1 MESSQAQEALLQEI
15 EQRQRLIQQL
25 GQQTERERLMSA
37 ISGQICAS
45 LNLEEILNTTVTE
58 VRQFLNCDRVVVY
71 QVEPKTGVAT
81 VVAESTQ
88 PNYHSLLN
96 IKIAT
101 LLFAER
107 LTHYQQG
114 NIRVLDDIQQQGSTI
129 AINQFLQEQQVKAS
143 LTVPLLYGGNFW
155 GILAIHQCSGARK
168 WQQLEIDLLKQL
180 ATQVSIAIQQSELY
194 QQVVKLNTNLENQ
207 VQERT
212 KQLQQSLDYEAILKR
227 ISDDVRDSLDENQI
241 LQVAVWELAVA
252 LNIDGCDSS
261 LYDIEKATATVSYE
275 YTTSLPTCQG
285 KVIQMIDFQEGYDQL
300 LRGQHFQFC
309 LLVPAYRGTVAMLAC
324 PIFDDRGVLG
334 DLWLFK
340 QQTSAFS
347 DLEIRLVQQVANQC
361 AIAMR
366 QARLYKAAQAQVEEL
381 EKLSNLKDDFL
392 STVSHELRTPL
403 ANMKMAIQML
413 GITINRSQELFA
425 ELRKPAKEQNK
436 VARYYQILQN
446 ECERELKLIDDL
458 LNLQQ
463 MYAGVQP
470 LLLTSIN
477 LQTWL
482 PELAEPFSQR
492 LKNQQ
497 QQLTIEVGL
506 EVPNLIGDSASLGR
520 VFTELIDNACKYTPP
535 GEKIVIKAAN
545 YGEMMQVR
553 VLNSG
558 VEIPKSERERV
569 FDRFYRIP
577 NSDPWKQGGTGLG
590 LALVRQILSRVG
602 GTIQLANSDDR
613 KVTCFMVEV
622 PLTPVL

>member
-25 GQQTERERLMSA
+25 GQQTERERLMSV

-45 LNLEEILNTTVTE
+45 LNLEEILNTTVTQ

-71 QVEPKTGVAT
+71 QVEPKTGLAT
-81 VVAESTQ
+81 VVAEATQ
-88 PNYHSLLN
+88 PNSNSLLN
-96 IKIAT
+96 VKIAT
-101 LLFAER
+101 PLFGER

-114 NIRVLDDIQQQGSTI
+114 NMRVLNDIQQQGSAT

-155 GILAIHQCSGARK
+155 GILAIHQCSGARQ
-168 WQQLEIDLLKQL
+168 WQQLEINLLKQL

-194 QQVVKLNTNLENQ
+194 QQVVELNTNLENQ

-252 LNIDGCDSS
+252 LNIDGCDSA
-261 LYDIEKATATVSYE
+261 LYDIEAATATVNYE
-275 YTTSLPTCQG
+275 YTTSLPTSQG

-309 LLVPAYRGTVAMLAC
+309 LLVPGYRGTVAMLAC

-340 QQTSAFS
+340 QQINAFS

-366 QARLYKAAQAQVEEL
+366 QARLYQAAQVQVEEL
-381 EKLSNLKDDFL
+381 EKLNNLKNDFL

-425 ELRKPAKEQNK
+425 ELRKPAEEQNK

-497 QQLTIEVGL
+497 QLLSIEVGL
-506 EVPNLIGDSASLGR
+506 DVPNLIGDSASLGR
-520 VFTELIDNACKYTPP
+520 VFTELLDNACKYTPR
-535 GEKIVIKAAN
+535 GEKIVIKATN
-545 YGEMMQVR
+545 HGEMIQVS

-590 LALVRQILSRVG
+590 LALVRQILSRIG
-602 GTIQLANSDDR
+602 GTIQVANSDR
-613 KVTCFMVEV
+613 GLTCFMVEI

>member
-1 MESSQAQEALLQEI
+1 VESSQANEALLQEI
-15 EQRQRLIQQL
+15 AQRQRLIAEL

-71 QVEPKTGVAT
+71 QVDAETKIAT

-88 PNYHSLLN
+88 QNYPSLLN

-101 LLFAER
+101 SLFKER
-107 LTHYQQG
+107 LSYYQKG
-114 NIRVLDDIQQQGSTI
+114 NLRVIDDIQQQESDT
-129 AINQFLQEQQVKAS
+129 AINRFLQQQQVKAS
-143 LTVPLLYGGNFW
+143 LTVPLLYGGKFW
-155 GILAIHQCSGARK
+155 GLLAIHQCAGARQ
-168 WQQLEIDLLKQL
+168 WQKLEIDLLKQL
-180 ATQVSIAIQQSELY
+180 STQVSIAIQQSELY
-194 QQVVKLNTNLENQ
+194 QQVVELNTNLENQ

-212 KQLQQSLDYEAILKR
+212 KQLQQSLDYEAIIKR

-252 LNIDGCDSS
+252 LNIDGCDSA
-261 LYDIEKATATVSYE
+261 LYNIEEATATISYE
-275 YTTSLPTCQG
+275 YTTSLPASQG
-285 KVIQMIDFQEGYDQL
+285 KVMQMAQFQEGYDQL
-300 LRGQHFQFC
+300 LQGQYFQFC
-309 LLVPAYRGTVAMLAC
+309 QLVPGRRGPVAMLAC

-340 QQTSAFS
+340 QQTNAFS
-347 DLEIRLVQQVANQC
+347 ELEIRLVQQVANQC

-366 QARLYKAAQAQVEEL
+366 QARLYEAAQVQVVEL
-381 EKLSNLKDDFL
+381 EKLNNLKDDFL

-413 GITINRSQELFA
+413 GISLNRSQEFFA
-425 ELRKPAKEQNK
+425 ELRKPAEEQNK

-446 ECERELKLIDDL
+446 ECDRELTLIDDL
-458 LNLQQ
+458 LALQQ

-482 PELAEPFSQR
+482 SEIAEPFNQR
-492 LKNQQ
+492 LKSQQ
-497 QQLTIEVGL
+497 QQLTIDIAP

-520 VFTELIDNACKYTPP
+520 VFIELLDNACKYTPS
-535 GEKIVIKAAN
+535 GEKIIITAKTQA
-545 YGEMMQVR
+545 EMMQISVT
-553 VLNSG
+553 NAG

-577 NSDPWKQGGTGLG
+577 SSDRWKQGGTGLG
-590 LALVRQILSRVG
+590 LALVKQILTRLE
-602 GTIQLANSDDR
+602 GTIYVADSDR
-613 KVTCFMVEV
+613 LQTCFIVEL
-622 PLTPVL
+622 PLTPEL

>member
-1 MESSQAQEALLQEI
+1 MESSQANEALLQEI
-15 EQRQRLIQQL
+15 AQRQSLIAEL

-45 LNLEEILNTTVTE
+45 LDLEEILNTTVTE
-58 VRQFLNCDRVVVY
+58 VRKFLNCDRVVVY
-71 QVEPKTGVAT
+71 QVEVKTGIAT

-88 PNYHSLLN
+88 PTYHSLLN
-96 IKIAT
+96 VKIAT
-101 LLFAER
+101 PLFGDR
-107 LTHYQQG
+107 LADYKQG
-114 NIRVLDDIQQQGSTI
+114 NMRVLDDIQQQGSPT
-129 AINQFLQEQQVKAS
+129 AINQLLQQQQVKAA
-143 LTVPLLYGGNFW
+143 LIVPLLYGGKFW
-155 GILAIHQCSGARK
+155 GLLAIHQCSGARQ
-168 WQQLEIDLLKQL
+168 WQQLEVDLLKQL

-194 QQVVKLNTNLENQ
+194 QQVVELNTNLENQ

-212 KQLQQSLDYEAILKR
+212 KQLQQSLEYEAILKR
-227 ISDDVRDSLDENQI
+227 ISDDVRDTLDENQI

-252 LNIDGCDSS
+252 LNIDGCDSA
-261 LYDIEKATATVSYE
+261 LYNLEEATATISYE
-275 YTTSLPTCQG
+275 YTTSLPASQG
-285 KVIQMIDFQEGYDQL
+285 KVLRMTEFQEGYNQL
-300 LRGQHFQFC
+300 LQGQYFQFC
-309 LLVPAYRGTVAMLAC
+309 QLIPGYRGKVAMLAC

-340 QQTSAFS
+340 QQINAFS

-366 QARLYKAAQAQVEEL
+366 QARLYQASQVQVEEL

-413 GITINRSQELFA
+413 GITLNRSQELFA
-425 ELRKPAKEQNK
+425 ELRKPPNEQNK

-446 ECERELKLIDDL
+446 ECERELSLIDDL

-482 PELAEPFSQR
+482 LEIAEPFRQR
-492 LKNQQ
+492 IKNQQ
-497 QQLTIEVGL
+497 QQLNIEVAP
-506 EVPNLIGDSASLGR
+506 EVPNLVGDSASLGR
-520 VFTELIDNACKYTPP
+520 VFTELLDNACKYTPP
-535 GEKIVIKAAN
+535 GEKITIKVAPCK
-545 YGEMMQVR
+545 EMMQIS

-558 VEIPKSERERV
+558 VEIPPSERERV

-590 LALVRQILSRVG
+590 LALVKQIITRIK
-602 GTIQLANSDDR
+602 GTITVVDSDR
-613 KVTCFMVEV
+613 GQTCFRVEV
-622 PLTPVL
+622 PIIPVL

>member
-1 MESSQAQEALLQEI
+1 MESSQANEALLQEI
-15 EQRQRLIQQL
+15 AQRQRLIAEL
-25 GQQTERERLMSA
+25 GQQTEREQLMSA
-37 ISGQICAS
+37 IALLICSS
-45 LNLEEILNTTVTE
+45 LNLEEILNTTVIE

-71 QVEPKTGVAT
+71 QVEAKTGVAT

-88 PNYHSLLN
+88 PNYQSLIN
-96 IKIAT
+96 VKIHT
-101 LLFAER
+101 PLFAER
-107 LTHYQQG
+107 LGDYKQG
-114 NIRVLDDIQQQGSTI
+114 NIRVLNDIQQQGSLT
-129 AINQFLQEQQVKAS
+129 AINQLLQQQQVKAA
-143 LTVPLLYGGNFW
+143 LIMPLLYGGKFW
-155 GILAIHQCSGARK
+155 GLLAIHQCSGARQ
-168 WQQLEIDLLKQL
+168 WQQLEIDLLQQL

-194 QQVVKLNTNLENQ
+194 QQVVQLNTNLENQ

-212 KQLQQSLDYEAILKR
+212 KQLQQSLEYEAILKR

-252 LNIDGCDSS
+252 LNIDGCDSA
-261 LYDIEKATATVSYE
+261 LYNISEATATICYE
-275 YTTSLPTCQG
+275 YTISLPTSQG
-285 KVIQMIDFQEGYDQL
+285 KVMQMAGFQEGYNQL
-300 LRGQHFQFC
+300 LQGQYFQFC
-309 LLVPAYRGTVAMLAC
+309 QLVPGYRGTVAMLAC
-324 PIFDDRGVLG
+324 PIFDDRGALG

-340 QQTSAFS
+340 QQNCDFS

-366 QARLYKAAQAQVEEL
+366 QARLYQASMVQVEEL
-381 EKLSNLKDDFL
+381 EKLNNLKDDFL

-413 GITINRSQELFA
+413 GLTLNRSQELFA

-446 ECERELKLIDDL
+446 ECERELTLIDDL
-458 LNLQQ
+458 LDLQQ

-482 PELAEPFSQR
+482 PEIAEAFSQR

-497 QQLTIEVGL
+497 QHLTIEVAP
-506 EVPNLIGDSASLGR
+506 EVSNLVGDSASLGR
-520 VFTELIDNACKYTPP
+520 VLTELLDNACKYTPP
-535 GEKIVIKAAN
+535 GEKIAIKAVSD
-545 YGEMMQVR
+545 GQIMQISVT
-553 VLNSG
+553 NFG
-558 VEIPKSERERV
+558 VEIPPSERERV

-590 LALVRQILSRVG
+590 LALVKQILTRIKA
-602 GTIQLANSDDR
+602 TITVADGDR
-613 KVTCFMVEV
+613 GQTCFMVEV
-622 PLTPVL
+622 PLMPTL

>member
-1 MESSQAQEALLQEI
+1 MESSQANEALLQEI
-15 EQRQRLIQQL
+15 AQRQRLIQQL
-25 GQQTERERLMSA
+25 GQQAERERLMSA

-45 LNLEEILNTTVTE
+45 LNLEEILNSTVIE

-71 QVEPKTGVAT
+71 QVEATTGVAT

-88 PNYHSLLN
+88 SHYNSLLN

-101 LLFAER
+101 PLFGER
-107 LTHYQQG
+107 LAQYQQG
-114 NIRVLDDIQQQGSTI
+114 DMRVLHDIQQEESDT
-129 AINQFLQEQQVKAS
+129 AINKFLQQQQVKAS
-143 LTVPLLYGGNFW
+143 LTVPLLYGGKFW
-155 GILAIHQCSGARK
+155 GLLAIHQCSGARQ
-168 WQQLEIDLLKQL
+168 WQNLEIDLLKQL

-194 QQVVKLNTNLENQ
+194 QQVVELNTNLENQ
-207 VQERT
+207 VKERT
-212 KQLQQSLDYEAILKR
+212 KELQLALDYEAIIKR

-252 LNIDGCDSS
+252 LNIDGCDSA
-261 LYDIEKATATVSYE
+261 LYNIEEATATVSYE
-275 YTTSLPTCQG
+275 YTTSLPASQG
-285 KVIQMIDFQEGYDQL
+285 KVIQMADFQEGYNQL
-300 LRGQHFQFC
+300 LQGQYFQFC
-309 LLVPAYRGTVAMLAC
+309 QLVPGSRGAVAMLAS

-340 QQTSAFS
+340 PQTHGFS

-366 QARLYKAAQAQVEEL
+366 QARLYQASQVQVVEL
-381 EKLSNLKDDFL
+381 EKLNNLKDDFL

-413 GITINRSQELFA
+413 GITLNRSQELFS
-425 ELRKPAKEQNK
+425 ELRKPASEQNK

-446 ECERELKLIDDL
+446 ECERELILIDDL

-482 PELAEPFSQR
+482 PEIAEPFRQR
-492 LKNQQ
+492 LHSQEQK
-497 QQLTIEVGL
+497 LTIEVAQ
-506 EVPNLIGDSASLGR
+506 EVPNLIGDSASLAR
-520 VFTELIDNACKYTPP
+520 VFSELLDNACKYTPP
-535 GEKIVIKAAN
+535 GEKIIIKAVNKA
-545 YGEMMQVR
+545 EIMQISTI
-553 VLNSG
+553 NSG
-558 VEIPKSERERV
+558 VEIPTSERERV

-577 NSDPWKQGGTGLG
+577 DSDRWKQGGTGLG
-590 LALVRQILSRVG
+590 LALVKQILSRIG
-602 GTIQLANSDDR
+602 GKIELADCDR
-613 KVTCFMVEV
+613 GQTCFIVEL
-622 PLTPVL
+622 PLTPAI

>member
-1 MESSQAQEALLQEI
+1 VESSQAQEALLQEI

-25 GQQTERERLMSA
+25 GQQTERERLMSV

-45 LNLEEILNTTVTE
+45 LNLEEILNTTVTQ

-71 QVEPKTGVAT
+71 QVEPKTGLAT
-81 VVAESTQ
+81 VVAEATQ
-88 PNYHSLLN
+88 PNSNSLLN
-96 IKIAT
+96 VKIAT
-101 LLFAER
+101 PLFGER

-114 NIRVLDDIQQQGSTI
+114 NMRVLNDIQQQGSAT

-155 GILAIHQCSGARK
+155 GILAIHQCSGARQ
-168 WQQLEIDLLKQL
+168 WQQLEINLLKQL

-194 QQVVKLNTNLENQ
+194 QQVVELNTNLENQ

-252 LNIDGCDSS
+252 LNIDGCDSA
-261 LYDIEKATATVSYE
+261 LYDIEAATATVNYE
-275 YTTSLPTCQG
+275 YTTSLPTSQG

-309 LLVPAYRGTVAMLAC
+309 LLVPGYRGTVAMLAC

-340 QQTSAFS
+340 QQINAFS

-366 QARLYKAAQAQVEEL
+366 QARLYQAAQVQVEEL
-381 EKLSNLKDDFL
+381 EKLNNLKNDFL

-425 ELRKPAKEQNK
+425 ELRKPAEEQNK

-497 QQLTIEVGL
+497 QLLSIEVGL
-506 EVPNLIGDSASLGR
+506 DVPNLIGDSASLGR
-520 VFTELIDNACKYTPP
+520 VFTELLDNACKYTPR
-535 GEKIVIKAAN
+535 GEKIVIKATN
-545 YGEMMQVR
+545 HGEMIQVS

-590 LALVRQILSRVG
+590 LALVRQILSRIG
-602 GTIQLANSDDR
+602 GTIQVANSDR
-613 KVTCFMVEV
+613 GLTCFMVEI

>member
-1 MESSQAQEALLQEI
+1 MESSQANEALLQEI
-15 EQRQRLIQQL
+15 AQRQRLIAEL

-71 QVEPKTGVAT
+71 KVEANSGVAT

-101 LLFAER
+101 PLFGER
-107 LTHYQQG
+107 LAYYAQG
-114 NIRVLDDIQQQGSTI
+114 NMRVIDDIQRQESHT
-129 AINQFLQEQQVKAS
+129 AINQFLQQQQVKAS
-143 LTVPLLYGGNFW
+143 LTVPLVYGNKFW
-155 GILAIHQCSGARK
+155 GLLAIHQCSGARE
-168 WQQLEIDLLKQL
+168 WQKLEVDLLKQL
-180 ATQVSIAIQQSELY
+180 STQVSIAIQQSELY
-194 QQVVKLNTNLENQ
+194 QQVVELNANLENQ

-252 LNIDGCDSS
+252 LNIDGCDSA
-261 LYDIEKATATVSYE
+261 LYNVEEATATISYE
-275 YTTSLPTCQG
+275 YTTSLPPSQG
-285 KVIQMIDFQEGYDQL
+285 KVINMAEFQDGYNQL
-300 LRGQHFQFC
+300 LQGQYFQFC
-309 LLVPAYRGTVAMLAC
+309 QLVPSIRGTVAMLAC

-340 QQTSAFS
+340 QQNNAFS

-366 QARLYKAAQAQVEEL
+366 QARLYQAAQVQVEEL
-381 EKLSNLKDDFL
+381 EKLSTLKDDFL

-413 GITINRSQELFA
+413 GISLNRSQELFA
-425 ELRKPAKEQNK
+425 ELRKPANEQNK

-446 ECERELKLIDDL
+446 ECERELNLIDDL

-470 LLLTSIN
+470 LLLTSIH

-482 PELAEPFSQR
+482 SEIAENFNQR
-492 LKNQQ
+492 LSNQQ
-497 QQLTIEVGL
+497 QQLIIEIAP
-506 EVPNLIGDSASLGR
+506 EVPSLIGDSASLGR
-520 VFTELIDNACKYTPP
+520 VMTELLDNACKYTPP
-535 GEKIVIKAAN
+535 GEKIVVKATN
-545 YGEMMQVR
+545 YQEVMQISVT
-553 VLNSG
+553 NYG

-569 FDRFYRIP
+569 FDRFYRIID
-577 NSDPWKQGGTGLG
+577 SDRWKQGGTGLG
-590 LALVRQILSRVG
+590 LALVKQILTRVG
-602 GTIQLANSDDR
+602 GTINVADSDR
-613 KVTCFMVEV
+613 GQTCFIVEL
-622 PLTPVL
+622 PLMPTL

>member
-1 MESSQAQEALLQEI
+1 MDSSQANEALLQEI
-15 EQRQRLIQQL
+15 AQRQRLIAEL

-37 ISGQICAS
+37 IASQICAS
-45 LNLEEILNTTVTE
+45 LNLEEILNSTVTE

-71 QVEPKTGVAT
+71 QVDSKTGVAT

-88 PNYHSLLN
+88 SNYNSLLN

-101 LLFAER
+101 PLFGEHLA
-107 LTHYQQG
+107 HYQRG
-114 NIRVLDDIQQQGSTI
+114 DMRVLHNIQQEGTNT

-143 LTVPLLYGGNFW
+143 LTVPLLYGGKFW
-155 GILAIHQCSGARK
+155 GLLAIHQCSGARQ
-168 WQQLEIDLLKQL
+168 WQKLEVDLLKQL
-180 ATQVSIAIQQSELY
+180 ATQVSIAIGQSELY
-194 QQVVKLNTNLENQ
+194 QQVVELNSTLENQ

-212 KQLQQSLDYEAILKR
+212 KELQQSLDYEAILKR

-252 LNIDGCDSS
+252 LNIDGCDSA
-261 LYDIEKATATVSYE
+261 LYDIEKATAIISYE
-275 YTTSLPTCQG
+275 YTTSLPASQG
-285 KVIQMIDFQEGYDQL
+285 KVMQMADFQEGYDQL
-300 LRGQHFQFC
+300 LQGQYFQFC
-309 LLVPAYRGTVAMLAC
+309 QLVPGSRGKVAMLAC

-340 QQTSAFS
+340 QQECAFS
-347 DLEIRLVQQVANQC
+347 NLEIRLVQQVANQC

-366 QARLYKAAQAQVEEL
+366 QARLYRAAQVQVEEL

-413 GITINRSQELFA
+413 GITLNRSQELFS
-425 ELRKPAKEQNK
+425 ELRKPANEQNK

-446 ECERELKLIDDL
+446 ECERELSLIDDL

-482 PELAEPFSQR
+482 PEIAERFSQR
-492 LKNQQ
+492 LNNQQ
-497 QQLTIEVGL
+497 QQLSIEVAT
-506 EVPNLIGDSASLGR
+506 EVPNLIGDSASLER
-520 VFTELIDNACKYTPP
+520 IMIELLDNACKYTPP
-535 GEKIVIKAAN
+535 GEKIVIKAV
-545 YGEMMQVR
+545 EREQVMQISVIN
-553 VLNSG
+553 LG
-558 VEIPKSERERV
+558 VEIPPSERTRV

-577 NSDPWKQGGTGLG
+577 DSDRWKQGGTGLG
-590 LALVRQILSRVG
+590 LALVKQILDRQS
-602 GTIQLANSDDR
+602 GTIYVADSDR
-613 KVTCFMVEV
+613 GQTCFIVEV
-622 PLTPVL
+622 PLTPLI